1 MEIPIRGPGRRT
13 SETHPGVKFPHADEA
28 RETDAPRPRLH
39 VAMWAAEHGSISQLG
54 LYQYKMPW
62 SSTEKAPASSI
73 CLITFFF

>member
-54 LYQYKMPW
+54 L
-62 SSTEKAPASSI
+62 
-73 CLITFFF
+73 C